1 MKYVH
6 ASGIGGVIFLL
17 EYFSKTK
24 HSARGDDKKF
34 VQTNADL
41 SAEKKFNCTAPQEVI
56 ES

>member
-1 MKYVH
+1 MKYAH